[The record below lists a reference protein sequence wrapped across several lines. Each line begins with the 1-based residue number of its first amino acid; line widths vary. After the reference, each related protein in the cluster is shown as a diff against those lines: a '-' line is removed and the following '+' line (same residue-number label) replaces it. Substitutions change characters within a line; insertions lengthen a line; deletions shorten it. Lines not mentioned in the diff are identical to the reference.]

1 MIVLYILVGLIIVG
15 ADQWIKQWAVENLI
29 SESGA
34 HLSKEFI
41 KLGDTRIIDLTYTEN
56 TGAAFGSL
64 DGMKVFLIGLPILI
78 AILGIVTMSRFNE
91 KSKFFS
97 WCVLAVISGGVSN
110 LIDRIRIGYVVDYIE
125 IKLFDFAIFN
135 FADCCV
141 CVGVALMLIYVL
153 FINKDLFETKRGA

>member
-1 MIVLYILVGLIIVG
+1 M
-15 ADQWIKQWAVENLI
+15 
-29 SESGA
+29 
-34 HLSKEFI
+34 
-41 KLGDTRIIDLTYTEN
+41 
-56 TGAAFGSL
+56 
-64 DGMKVFLIGLPILI
+64 
-78 AILGIVTMSRFNE
+78 
-91 KSKFFS
+91 
-97 WCVLAVISGGVSN
+97 LAVISGGVSN